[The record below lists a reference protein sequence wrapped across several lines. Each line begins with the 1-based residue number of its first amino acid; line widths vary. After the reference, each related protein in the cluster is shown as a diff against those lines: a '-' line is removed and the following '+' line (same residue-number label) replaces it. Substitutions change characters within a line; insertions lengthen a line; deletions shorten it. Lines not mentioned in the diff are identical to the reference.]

1 MQLES
6 LASGNPERSVA
17 QVPRDSVVGK
27 VLLGGQGS
35 ARQLGTNH
43 EHPGFIEIPLFPG
56 HSLITI
62 VLLIGTVEFQELI
75 FFVGKVRSV
84 PEESFLNR
92 TS

>member
-17 QVPRDSVVGK
+17 QVPRDSVVRE
-27 VLLGGQGS
+27 VLLRAQRP
-35 ARQLGTNH
+35 ARQLGANH
-43 EHPGFIEIPLFPG
+43 EHPGLIEILLFSG
-56 HSLITI
+56 HSLVAI

-75 FFVGKVRSV
+75 FIVGKVRSL